1 VTLLPAVVILR
12 DRRPKAQAK
21 WDSKKEKREEAK
33 ESWLDKSL
41 VKIAIISEHHR
52 GIVLVATLL
61 VLAGCVVL
69 GLRITTEADMEKM
82 MPKNMPFAVAQTQ
95 INKYFGGQDVAY
107 TLVKG
112 KVLSPNGL
120 NAMLAYEDALGSN
133 KNINEK
139 GDPLFAR
146 DKIFS
151 LADVVKKVNG
161 SIPATQADVIKVLM
175 GMSTGKKSESQ
186 NTLINPKYPDVT
198 MVSIRVGRGSQTD
211 MKNIADTMR
220 AQSDKVAVNYKG
232 ITMSSSG
239 MPVLMNDVMGSIVP
253 TQLKTSAV
261 ALVLCAL
268 IVIIVFGSL
277 FFGLAATSVVF
288 IGIALEI
295 GVLALLNWP
304 LDFMTVMVSSLVIG
318 AGIDFG
324 IHVTHR
330 FREEWH
336 HGGVEIDEA
345 MRRTIGNVGKA
356 LVAAAVTTAGAFAI
370 IAISQISYLRRF
382 GGITALSLTF
392 ALLAALLV
400 LPSILAWRASR
411 VEKASARKASAT
423 AEE

>member
-1 VTLLPAVVILR
+1 
-12 DRRPKAQAK
+12 
-21 WDSKKEKREEAK
+21 
-33 ESWLDKSL
+33 
-41 VKIAIISEHHR
+41 
-52 GIVLVATLL
+52 
-61 VLAGCVVL
+61 
-69 GLRITTEADMEKM
+69 
-82 MPKNMPFAVAQTQ
+82 
-95 INKYFGGQDVAY
+95 
-107 TLVKG
+107 
-112 KVLSPNGL
+112 
-120 NAMLAYEDALGSN
+120 
-133 KNINEK
+133 
-139 GDPLFAR
+139 
-146 DKIFS
+146 
-151 LADVVKKVNG
+151 
-161 SIPATQADVIKVLM
+161 
-175 GMSTGKKSESQ
+175 
-186 NTLINPKYPDVT
+186 

-370 IAISQISYLRRF
+370 IAISQISSLRRF